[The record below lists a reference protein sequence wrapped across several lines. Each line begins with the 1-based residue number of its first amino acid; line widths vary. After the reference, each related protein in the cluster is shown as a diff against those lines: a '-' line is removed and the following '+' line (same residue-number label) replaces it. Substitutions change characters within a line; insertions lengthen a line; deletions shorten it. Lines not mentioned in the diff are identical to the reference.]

1 MQWLLVLFCQSH
13 IKALKLLEFLRI
25 LSLRCNYFL
34 FGSLLAPALLQSY
47 QTQLMHFSW
56 HSSQI
61 QLPFR
66 KMSWGVF
73 RSSRGNNTPKPHAD
87 QHTLGLELMLLENK
101 ECSGLPN
108 WWDWFSLGE
117 KTFVK
122 EVRAVTPGTDESHL
136 THQTFVCLSVL

>member
-13 IKALKLLEFLRI
+13 IKVLKLLELWRICLRI
-25 LSLRCNYFL
+25 NHFL
-34 FGSLLAPALLQSY
+34 FGSLLAPAFLQSY
-47 QTQLMHFSW
+47 QTQLMHLSW
-56 HSSQI
+56 QSLQI

-66 KMSWGVF
+66 KMNWGVF
-73 RSSRGNNTPKPHAD
+73 SSSRGIILPKPHAD

-101 ECSGLPN
+101 ECSGLLN
-108 WWDWFSLGE
+108 WCDWFSWGE

-122 EVRAVTPGTDESHL
+122 EVRAVTLGTDESHL